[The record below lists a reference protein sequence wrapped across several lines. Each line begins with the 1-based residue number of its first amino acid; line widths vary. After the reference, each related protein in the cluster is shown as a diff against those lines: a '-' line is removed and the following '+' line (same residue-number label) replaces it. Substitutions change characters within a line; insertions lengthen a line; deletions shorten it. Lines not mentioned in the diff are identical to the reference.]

1 MNKRYFF
8 LSLTRIADFTQEDI
22 VLIKQARK
30 KWKRGDYV
38 ACKVIKPPG
47 SMKVEMTS
55 GRMAEIAE
63 GDILIGALGDRF
75 ATREATGSFQE
86 VGKNLKMHLL
96 TSAGI
101 FGKMTSISS
110 FIPSLVSLKY
120 LGHVNR
126 NDVFLNMQDFGL
138 KGDFPKFETPVVL
151 VVGTSMSA
159 GKTTACKILIRQLKL
174 AGLKV
179 VAAKLTGAGRFRDTL
194 GMLDAGA
201 EHIVDFV
208 EAGLPSTILPGK
220 EYVVALKA
228 MLGYIQQ
235 QEADIVVI
243 EIGASPL
250 EPYNGTYAIKF
261 INPYV
266 KFRVLCASDPY
277 AVYGVMKA
285 FGSKPDLVSGIA
297 TNTKGGRQLIKKL
310 CDVRS
315 LNIIHPECHGTLR
328 KLLNKKLSPVFG
340 KELFEV
346 TDELTHCN

>member
-8 LSLTRIADFTQEDI
+8 LSLTRIANFTQEEI
-22 VLIKQARK
+22 VLKKQARK
-30 KWKRGDYV
+30 KWNLGDYV
-38 ACKVIKPPG
+38 ACEVSKPPG
-47 SMKVEMTS
+47 SMKVEMIS

-75 ATREATGSFQE
+75 ATREATGSFTE

-96 TSAGI
+96 TSAGL

-110 FIPSLVSLKY
+110 FIPHLVSLKY
-120 LGHVNR
+120 LGHIQR
-126 NDVFLNMQDFGL
+126 NDVFLNMKDFAL

-179 VAAKLTGAGRFRDTL
+179 VAAKLTGAGRYRDTL

-220 EYVVALKA
+220 EYVVALKS

-235 QEADIVVI
+235 QKADIVVI

-310 CDVRS
+310 CNVRS
-315 LNIIHPECHGTLR
+315 VNIIHPECQGVLR
-328 KLLNKKLSPVFG
+328 KLLNNKLSPVFG
-340 KELFEV
+340 KELFELNNEV
-346 TDELTHCN
+346 NNCI

>member
-1 MNKRYFF
+1 MKKRYFF
-8 LSLTRIADFTQEDI
+8 LSLTRIADFTQEEI
-22 VLIKQARK
+22 VFNKIARK
-30 KWKRGDYV
+30 KWDNGDYV

-47 SMKVEMTS
+47 TMKVEMTC
-55 GRMAEIAE
+55 GRMGEIAE
-63 GDILIGALGDRF
+63 GDILIGALGERF
-75 ATREATGSFQE
+75 ATREATGSFRE

-101 FGKMTSISS
+101 FGQMTSISS
-110 FIPSLVSLKY
+110 FIPSLVRLKY
-120 LGHVNR
+120 LGHIQR
-126 NDVFLNMQDFGL
+126 DSKLLNMKDFGL

-179 VAAKLTGAGRFRDTL
+179 VAAKLTGAGRYRDTL

-208 EAGLPSTILPGK
+208 EAGLPSTVLPGK

-235 QEADIVVI
+235 QKADIVVI

-285 FGSKPDLVSGIA
+285 FGSRPDLVSGIA

-310 CDVRS
+310 CNVRS
-315 LNIIHPECHGTLR
+315 LNIIHTECQGTLQ
-328 KLLNKKLSPVFG
+328 KLLNEKLSPVFG
-340 KELFEV
+340 RELFEISE
-346 TDELTHCN
+346 ELNHCK